1 MNWEGHRKWKIKNN
15 FCVRSF
21 RNRLHG
27 EQPKIPFGLTWKVIS
42 SAGLGDRQPHLQ
54 NVKTELKLELMCV
67 RSGSGWGSADSWW
80 WRPWSR
86 SASTQR
92 ASSSPCSGLSPRESL
107 HLMNSRMTSESTHSW
122 NYPFNVFVSDLL
134 CTRIVPGFR
143 ERFGHIMI
151 TLEYRVLTLWSTC
164 CLTSGLGSFPGWWT
178 DTNASWR
185 TRWSQITWTR
195 GAASWGPASA

>member
-1 MNWEGHRKWKIKNN
+1 MKGNIICWFGRQTTSFAECQNW
-15 FCVRSF
+15 
-21 RNRLHG
+21 
-27 EQPKIPFGLTWKVIS
+27 
-42 SAGLGDRQPHLQ
+42 
-54 NVKTELKLELMCV
+54 VKTGTDVCQVWLGMRLSRLVVVTALIQISLDAAGIIISLLWPLATGIIAFDELKNDKWEYTFLEL
-67 RSGSGWGSADSWW
+67 SF
-80 WRPWSR
+80 
-86 SASTQR
+86 QR
-92 ASSSPCSGLSPRESL
+92 FSL
-107 HLMNSRMTSESTHSW
+107 A
-122 NYPFNVFVSDLL
+122 DLL